1 MNRPKIL
8 HIGGTL
14 YWVLRT
20 RNPDTQL
27 LKDADSTP
35 TVVVRKNGAST
46 GDSVTITKRSS
57 TTGIYDC
64 SYNPASEI
72 EGDEFTVEESAAV
85 TGTTTGSATYTASW
99 ECTVVAIERGTN
111 SANTIA
117 PATPTNVSDVQTAV
131 LAVLPTAL
139 VGGRIDASVG
149 SMTAGAVAAIWDAL
163 TSGMSTAGS
172 IGKRIVDYLTGDSFV
187 RLGGPA
193 GVSVSADIAAAKTV
207 IDAAASSASTAAT
220 QSTAGALSAATA
232 ATQATTAATQATAG
246 ASSAATAATQA
257 TTAATQSTAAAS
269 SAAAVKVVTDK
280 LATGIVQD
288 GAVYQWTANALE
300 LAPAGG
306 AGTGARTVNIT
317 VNDGTTVLENAIVRM
332 TEGVNSFRALTNVSG
347 VAVFNLDDA
356 TYTVSITKSGYSYAG
371 TTIIV
376 NGTET
381 ATYSMTAITI
391 TPGAGDLT
399 TGWLVTRV
407 AGVATEDITIR
418 YQQRQ
423 EPASDTGSSYDD
435 TIYSVDSDADGI
447 VELSMVRGAYYYV
460 WRGTGKR
467 PELAQ
472 LLLIPANAGATYEL
486 PSHVGH

>member
-1 MNRPKIL
+1 MSNPNRITAGAAARLLFYAYDATTFLPYTTLLFSSTFSTKL
-8 HIGGTL
+8 SQQRIGGVWQTGVSLGTILDGTSSAAAIAAGTFVKHSIGDGVGNL
-14 YWVLRT
+14 YSIDVASSQVTNAGGVDAIRL
-20 RNPDTQL
+20 QL
-27 LKDADSTP
+27 
-35 TVVVRKNGAST
+35 
-46 GDSVTITKRSS
+46 
-57 TTGIYDC
+57 
-64 SYNPASEI
+64 
-72 EGDEFTVEESAAV
+72 AV
-85 TGTTTGSATYTASW
+85 TGVVFVPVVHTIDCAG
-99 ECTVVAIERGTN
+99 VAI
-111 SANTIA
+111 
-117 PATPTNVSDVQTAV
+117 TA
-131 LAVLPTAL
+131 LLPTAL
-139 VGGRIDASVG
+139 VSGRIDASVG

-220 QSTAGALSAATA
+220 QSTA
-232 ATQATTAATQATAG
+232 
-246 ASSAATAATQA
+246 
-257 TTAATQSTAAAS
+257 AAS
-269 SAAAVKVVTDK
+269 SAAAVKVITDK

-288 GAVYQWTANALE
+288 GAVYQFTANALE

-306 AGTGARTVNIT
+306 AGTGARTVTIT
-317 VNDGTTVLENAIVRM
+317 VNDGTTVLQNATVRI
-332 TEGVNSFRALTNVSG
+332 TEGANTFTALTNASG
-347 VAVFNLDDA
+347 IAVFNLDDA
-356 TYTVSITKSGYSYAG
+356 TYTVSITKSGYSYSG
-371 TTIIV
+371 TTIVV

-435 TIYSVDSDADGI
+435 TIYDVESDADGL

>member
-1 MNRPKIL
+1 MSNPNRITAGAAARLLFYAYDATTFLPYTTLLFSSTFSTKL
-8 HIGGTL
+8 SQQRIGGVWQTGVSLGTILDGTSSAAAIAAGTFVKHSIGDGVGNL
-14 YWVLRT
+14 YSIDVASSQVTNAGGVDAIRL
-20 RNPDTQL
+20 QL
-27 LKDADSTP
+27 
-35 TVVVRKNGAST
+35 
-46 GDSVTITKRSS
+46 
-57 TTGIYDC
+57 
-64 SYNPASEI
+64 
-72 EGDEFTVEESAAV
+72 AV
-85 TGTTTGSATYTASW
+85 TGVVFVPVVHTIDCAG
-99 ECTVVAIERGTN
+99 VAI
-111 SANTIA
+111 
-117 PATPTNVSDVQTAV
+117 TA
-131 LAVLPTAL
+131 LLPTAL
-139 VGGRIDASVG
+139 VSGRIDASVG
-149 SMTAGAVAAIWDAL
+149 SMTAGAVAASWDAL

-220 QSTAGALSAATA
+220 QSTA
-232 ATQATTAATQATAG
+232 
-246 ASSAATAATQA
+246 
-257 TTAATQSTAAAS
+257 AAS
-269 SAAAVKVVTDK
+269 SAAAVKVITDK

-288 GAVYQWTANALE
+288 GAVYQFTANALE

-306 AGTGARTVNIT
+306 AGTGARTVTIT
-317 VNDGTTVLENAIVRM
+317 VNDGTTVLQNATVRI
-332 TEGVNSFRALTNVSG
+332 TEGANTFTALTNASG
-347 VAVFNLDDA
+347 IAVFNLDDA
-356 TYTVSITKSGYSYAG
+356 TYTVSITKSGYSYSG
-371 TTIIV
+371 TTIVV

-435 TIYSVDSDADGI
+435 TIYDVESDADGL

>member
-220 QSTAGALSAATA
+220 QA
-232 ATQATTAATQATAG
+232 
-246 ASSAATAATQA
+246 
-257 TTAATQSTAAAS
+257 TAAAS

-288 GAVYQWTANALE
+288 GGVYQWTANALE

-435 TIYSVDSDADGI
+435 TIYSVESDADGL
-447 VELSMVRGAYYYV
+447 VELAMVRGAYYYV

>member
-1 MNRPKIL
+1 MSNPNRITAGAAARLLFYAYDATTFLPYTTLLFSSTFSTKL
-8 HIGGTL
+8 SQQRIGGVWQTGVSLGTILDGTSSAAAIAAGTFVKHSIGDGVGNL
-14 YWVLRT
+14 YSIDVASSQVQNAGGVDSIRL
-20 RNPDTQL
+20 QL
-27 LKDADSTP
+27 
-35 TVVVRKNGAST
+35 
-46 GDSVTITKRSS
+46 
-57 TTGIYDC
+57 
-64 SYNPASEI
+64 
-72 EGDEFTVEESAAV
+72 AV
-85 TGTTTGSATYTASW
+85 TGVVFVPVVHTIDCAG
-99 ECTVVAIERGTN
+99 VAI
-111 SANTIA
+111 
-117 PATPTNVSDVQTAV
+117 TA
-131 LAVLPTAL
+131 LLPTAL
-139 VGGRIDASVG
+139 VSGRIDASVG

-220 QSTAGALSAATA
+220 QA
-232 ATQATTAATQATAG
+232 
-246 ASSAATAATQA
+246 
-257 TTAATQSTAAAS
+257 TAAAS

-288 GAVYQWTANALE
+288 GGVYQWTENALE

-306 AGTGARTVNIT
+306 AGTGARTVTIT

-332 TEGVNSFRALTNVSG
+332 TEGSNTFSALTNASG

-356 TYTVSITKSGYSYAG
+356 THTVSITKSGYSYAG
-371 TTIIV
+371 TTIVV

-435 TIYSVDSDADGI
+435 TIYSVESDADGL
-447 VELSMVRGAYYYV
+447 VELAMVRGAYYYV